1 MLIPAKAFIKFSSG
15 VVLNLIFFLYFY
27 PPASTDLTCRRMNLS
42 RNWGRNFTLPLRM
55 HKASTGWISAS
66 AVNECDWHYFHER
79 EFSCAELSLKAA
91 SWVTVEGQSRNL
103 QSVETHAEERH
114 RCGADEAFNASVSSN
129 VYKAKTQN
137 YTVSQ
142 KSICDREM
150 CFILADLLWINL
162 WSVSY
167 QLCRVF
173 SKCRKQRFPLLK
185 FLHFAF
191 HRMSVLKRVDHGSE
205 AH

>member
-1 MLIPAKAFIKFSSG
+1 
-15 VVLNLIFFLYFY
+15 
-27 PPASTDLTCRRMNLS
+27 MNLS

-79 EFSCAELSLKAA
+79 EFSRAELSLKAA
-91 SWVTVEGQSRNL
+91 SCVTVVGQSCNL
-103 QSVETHAEERH
+103 QTVETHAEKRH

-142 KSICDREM
+142 KNICDREM
-150 CFILADLLWINL
+150 CFILAELLWINL

-167 QLCRVF
+167 QVCQVF
-173 SKCRKQRFPLLK
+173 SKCRKLYSSFEIPSLCLSSHVSAEKSGPWLRSPLKSQLK
-185 FLHFAF
+185 SL
-191 HRMSVLKRVDHGSE
+191 
-205 AH
+205 